1 MPKIFRNIRKQLASE
16 NKTAAYLRYALGEI
30 LLVVIGILIALQ
42 VNNWNENRKD
52 RIREVQYLNNLKQ
65 DLKQQVVNIDAQLDF
80 EKRIIKISNSLIKTY
95 NANQRFP
102 EESEVFLRISNI
114 APRKTFRS
122 VNATF
127 SDMESSGALNLIT
140 DPVLRKEIINY
151 YQDLD
156 TKQAIIQHNN
166 NMVDNID
173 IKQILDK
180 TLFTTS
186 KYNHLIYKL
195 LKINK
200 NVFDVDTLANVS
212 NPELYKHL
220 YSWINEP
227 QNQTALL
234 NSIIFRE
241 NISIAHIA
249 VMSPAKKQ
257 TLQLIK
263 EINAQLN

>member
-42 VNNWNENRKD
+42 VNNWNEKRKD

-65 DLKQQVVNIDAQLDF
+65 DLEQQVLNIDEQLDF
-80 EKRIIKISNSLIKTY
+80 EKKIIKISNSLIKTY
-95 NANQRFP
+95 NANHRFP
-102 EESEVFLRISNI
+102 DKAEIFNRITQIS
-114 APRKTFRS
+114 PRKTFRS

-127 SDMESSGALNLIT
+127 SDMESSGALNLIE

-156 TKQAIIQHNN
+156 TKETIIQHNN
-166 NMVDNID
+166 NMVDNLFV
-173 IKQILDK
+173 KQILDK
-180 TLFTTS
+180 TFFTTS
-186 KYNHLIYKL
+186 RYNHLIYKL

-200 NVFDVDTLANVS
+200 GVFDVDTLANVS
-212 NPELYKHL
+212 NPELNEHL
-220 YSWINEP
+220 YSRVNEP
-227 QNQTALL
+227 QNQITLL
-234 NSIIFRE
+234 NTIIFRE
-241 NISIAHIA
+241 NLSIAHIA
-249 VMSPAKKQ
+249 VMSPAKEQ
-257 TLQLIK
+257 TLDLIK

>member
-1 MPKIFRNIRKQLASE
+1 MPNIFRNIRKQLASE

-52 RIREVQYLNNLKQ
+52 HIREVQYLNNLKQ
-65 DLKQQVVNIDAQLDF
+65 DLEQQVVNIDAQLDF
-80 EKRIIKISNSLIKTY
+80 EKRIVKISNSLIKTY

-102 EESEVFLRISNI
+102 EESDVFLKISNI

-151 YQDLD
+151 YQ
-156 TKQAIIQHNN
+156 
-166 NMVDNID
+166 DNID

-220 YSWINEP
+220 YSWINES

-241 NISIAHIA
+241 NLSIAHIA
-249 VMSPAKKQ
+249 VMSPAKEQ
-257 TLQLIK
+257 TLRLIK

>member
-42 VNNWNENRKD
+42 VNNWNQNRKD
-52 RIREVQYLNNLKQ
+52 RIREVQYLHNLKQ
-65 DLKQQVVNIDAQLDF
+65 DLEQQVININGQLDF
-80 EKRIIKISNSLIKTY
+80 EKKIVNISNSLIKMY
-95 NANQRFP
+95 NANQDFP
-102 EESEVFLRISNI
+102 DNPEVFLRISNI

-140 DPVLRKEIINY
+140 NPKLRKEIINY

-212 NPELYKHL
+212 SPDLYKHL

-227 QNQTALL
+227 QNQAALL

-241 NISIAHIA
+241 NISIAHVGVLSIA
-249 VMSPAKKQ
+249 KTN
-257 TLQLIK
+257 TLDLIK

>member
-1 MPKIFRNIRKQLASE
+1 MKIFRKQRLKLAADNNIVK
-16 NKTAAYLRYALGEI
+16 YLRYAMGEI

-42 VNNWNENRKD
+42 VNNWNEKRKEH
-52 RIREVQYLNNLKQ
+52 IQEVQYLKNLKQ
-65 DLKQQVVNIDAQLDF
+65 DLEQQGVNINAQLDF
-80 EKRIIKISNSLIKTY
+80 EKKIVKISNSLIKTY
-95 NANQRFP
+95 DANQRFP
-102 EESEVFLRISNI
+102 DNPEVFNKITQIS
-114 APRKTFRS
+114 PRKTFRS
-122 VNATF
+122 VDATF
-127 SDMESSGALNLIT
+127 ADMESSGALNLIE
-140 DPVLRKEIINY
+140 DPALRKEIINY

-156 TKQAIIQHNN
+156 TKEAIIQHNN
-166 NMVDNID
+166 NMVDNLF

-249 VMSPAKKQ
+249 VMSPAKEQ
-257 TLQLIK
+257 TLRLIK